1 MFHVEH
7 IFHNDMIIAGK
18 IIDVHKRC
26 IYPGIITVTAGK
38 IESVT
43 ETEKS
48 PEVFIMPGLAD
59 AHVHIESSMLVPS
72 HFAVAAVKHG
82 TVAVVA
88 DPHEIANVLGRHGVE
103 FMLDNAKNVPI
114 KMVFGAPSCVPATQS
129 ESAGAKITSAD
140 IKELLKEGR
149 VKFLAEMMNFPG
161 VIYNDAE
168 VYNKLEA
175 ARTAGVPVDGHAPGL
190 TGEELKKYIAAGI
203 TTDHECTSLEE
214 ALEKISGGMKILI
227 REGSAAKNLEVLAPL
242 LNYYPDEVM
251 LCTDDLHPETLA
263 LGHINK
269 LVARLISMGYD
280 KFNVIKAA
288 SANAFKHYRI
298 QAGLLRAGEPADFIV
313 VDDPAKMNILQT
325 WIDGECVFQD
335 GRTLFSPGEV
345 EKVNKFKC
353 TRLLQDEI
361 RVINEGGKI
370 NVIVAR
376 NGELLTDS
384 EIVRTKEDPFVV
396 PDIEEDILKIVVKER
411 YNDKPPAAAFIKGF
425 GLKRGAMASSVA
437 HDSHNII
444 AVGTNDRDIV
454 DAINMIVDAGGGMS
468 VVSEDGAEILKLP
481 VAGIMSDLPV
491 TAMASRYEKLS
502 ETAKSLGCKLDAPF
516 MTLSFMALLVIPR
529 LKISDKGLFDGV
541 AFHHIPLF
549 VPNPHDKFKI

>member
-1 MFHVEH
+1 
-7 IFHNDMIIAGK
+7 MIIAGK

-38 IESVT
+38 IESIT

-48 PEVFIMPGLAD
+48 PDVFIMPGLAD

-88 DPHEIANVLGRHGVE
+88 DPHEIANVLGRQGVE
-103 FMLDNAKNVPI
+103 FMLDNAKNVPL

-129 ESAGAKITSAD
+129 ESAGAKITAAD

-175 ARTAGVPVDGHAPGL
+175 ARDAGVPIDGHAPGL
-190 TGEELKKYIAAGI
+190 TGEELKKYIGAGI
-203 TTDHECTSLEE
+203 TTDHECTSIEE

-263 LGHINK
+263 KGHINI

-288 SANAFKHYRI
+288 SANAFKHYKI
-298 QAGLLRAGEPADFIV
+298 KAGLLRPGEPADFII

-384 EIVRTKEDPFVV
+384 EIVRTTEDPFVV
-396 PDIEEDILKIVVKER
+396 SDTEDDILKIVVKER
-411 YNDKPPAAAFIKGF
+411 YNDKPPASAFIKGF

-468 VVSEDGAEILKLP
+468 VVSEDGADILKLP

-502 ETAKSLGCKLDAPF
+502 ETVKGLGCKLDAPF

-529 LKISDKGLFDGV
+529 LKISDKGLFDGL

-549 VPNPHDKFKI
+549 VPNPHDKYKI